1 MFFPSIEGVIEHL
14 SLKPEWQSLP
24 LGKVL
29 GQGGVACAGS
39 PPLCLESGY
48 GGTQWAEE
56 QACPPSKLTSGIQ
69 TEPWPGSV
77 LGTLG
82 EDVPVFL
89 GWLGGPE

>member
-1 MFFPSIEGVIEHL
+1 MFFPSIEGVQEHL

-29 GQGGVACAGS
+29 GQGEVACAGS
-39 PPLCLESGY
+39 PPLYLESGY